1 MMNKKKYFICSL
13 KVFLYLICFTV
24 GFGIGAQASLQYR
37 FKQACKTVPPKG
49 LDSLKKAVVK
59 MGDIPAYH
67 LLKNEFRKK
76 KHPQEYLLYSIVMA
90 DKYHYTPANYD
101 VYYCLT
107 SVFDANP
114 SLGKIDKRTKG
125 LALDYLERG
134 VKLNDPIAKKEYAK
148 LDSR

>member
-1 MMNKKKYFICSL
+1 MNKKKYFICSL
-13 KVFLYLICFTV
+13 KVFLYLICLFV
-24 GFGIGAQASLQYR
+24 GFGIGAQTGLEYR
-37 FKQACKTVPPKG
+37 FKQACKSAQPKG
-49 LDSLKKAVVK
+49 LDSLKERVIDN
-59 MGDIPAYH
+59 GHIPAYH

-76 KHPQEYLLYSIVMA
+76 KHPQEYLIYSIVMA
-90 DKYHYTPANYD
+90 DKYHYAPANYD

-114 SLGKIDKRTKG
+114 SLGKIDKRTKK

-134 VKLNDPIAKKEYAK
+134 MKLNDPIAKKEFAK

>member
-1 MMNKKKYFICSL
+1 MMNKKKCFIYSL
-13 KVFLYLICFTV
+13 KVFLYLICIIV
-24 GFGIGAQASLQYR
+24 GFGIGVQASLEYR
-37 FKQACKTVPPKG
+37 IKQACKSAQPKG
-49 LDSLKKAVVK
+49 LDSLKERVIDV
-59 MGDIPAYH
+59 GHIPAYH

-114 SLGKIDKRTKG
+114 SLGKIDKRTKE